1 MFIFDEKLKQIDAKI
16 INNQKQIIFSTTNKK
31 EIIDWLKNNN
41 FPDSF
46 IEDIQSEDQSIIYE
60 ETESFKFLVLK
71 YIKFDEEEALLYD
84 DSNVVFIIIK
94 NKLFILSEN
103 RDIIIELVK
112 KFSKRRHKYD
122 YFEYI
127 IYQVADILV
136 DNTIIIVDVI
146 DEALENLEDSIFHE
160 DIEEDELQKDI
171 YYSRRTLNRITKTS
185 IHKKDVLNRMYNR
198 FSNDIKKEL
207 KFEFI
212 DLNEHLKY
220 LINESKTLLDRT
232 GYLLNLHMGI
242 LSTKMNK
249 AMQRL
254 AAISL
259 IFLPLTFIVGNYGMN
274 FEYMPELHWKY
285 GYFIT
290 WAVNITIAG
299 SIYLWLKK
307 KKWI

>member
-1 MFIFDEKLKQIDAKI
+1 MFIFTDKLQPAENIEITEDR
-16 INNQKQIIFSTTNKK
+16 QIIFSTVNNKN
-31 EIIDWLKNNN
+31 IISWLLKHS
-41 FPDSF
+41 FPESF
-46 IEDIQSEDQSIIYE
+46 IEDIQNEEQSITYE
-60 ETESFKFLVLK
+60 EAENFIFIVLK
-71 YIKFDEEEALLYD
+71 YIKFDEEENLLYD
-84 DSNVVFIIIK
+84 DSNVVFIITQ
-94 NKLFILSEN
+94 NKLFILAEE
-103 RDIIIELVK
+103 REIIVELAK
-112 KFSKRRHKYD
+112 KFAKRRHKYKN
-122 YFEYI
+122 FEYSL
-127 IYQVADILV
+127 YQIADILI
-136 DNTIIIVDVI
+136 DNTILIIDVI

-171 YYSRRTLNRITKTS
+171 YYARRTLNRITKIA
-185 IHKKDVLNRMYNR
+185 IHSKDVLNRMYHR
-198 FSNDIKKEL
+198 FDNEIKEQL
-207 KFEFI
+207 KYEFI

-259 IFLPLTFIVGNYGMN
+259 IFLPLTFVVGNYGMN

-285 GYFIT
+285 GYLMT
-290 WAVNITIAG
+290 WILNITIAG
-299 SIYLWLKK
+299 SIYWWLKK

>member
-1 MFIFDEKLKQIDAKI
+1 MFIFNERLQQIDTKVI
-16 INNQKQIIFSTTNKK
+16 DNQKQIIFSTIDKK
-31 EIIDWLKNNN
+31 EIINWLKSNY
-41 FPDSF
+41 FPESF
-46 IEDIQSEDQSIIYE
+46 IEDIQSEDQSITYE

-84 DSNVVFIIIK
+84 DSNVVFIVIK

-103 RDIIIELVK
+103 RDVIVELVK
-112 KFSKRRHKYD
+112 KFSKRHHKYN

-160 DIEEDELQKDI
+160 NIEEDELQKDI
-171 YYSRRTLNRITKTS
+171 YYSRRTLNRITKVS
-185 IHKKDVLNRMYNR
+185 IHEKDVLNRMYNR
-198 FSNDIKKEL
+198 FSNETKKEL

-242 LSTKMNK
+242 LSTRMNK

-259 IFLPLTFIVGNYGMN
+259 IFLTCAMGHPKIN
-274 FEYMPELHWKY
+274 F
-285 GYFIT
+285 
-290 WAVNITIAG
+290 
-299 SIYLWLKK
+299 
-307 KKWI
+307 

>member
-1 MFIFDEKLKQIDAKI
+1 MFIFTDKLQQAKNLI
-16 INNQKQIIFSTTNKK
+16 INDEIQIVFSTVDNKD
-31 EIIDWLKNNN
+31 IISWLKKHS
-41 FPDSF
+41 FPESF
-46 IEDIQSEDQSIIYE
+46 IEDIQSEDQSISYE
-60 ETESFKFLVLK
+60 EAENFKFLVLK
-71 YIKFDEEEALLYD
+71 YIKFDEEENLLYD
-84 DSNVVFIIIK
+84 DSNVVFIITE
-94 NKLFILSEN
+94 NKLFILAQE
-103 RDIIIELVK
+103 RDIVVELAK
-112 KFSKRRHKYD
+112 KFAKRRHKYKN
-122 YFEYI
+122 FEYLL
-127 IYQVADILV
+127 YQIADILI
-136 DNTIIIVDVI
+136 DNTILIIDVI

-171 YYSRRTLNRITKTS
+171 YYARRTLNRITKVS
-185 IHKKDVLNRMYNR
+185 IHEKDVLNRIYHR
-198 FSNDIKKEL
+198 FNNEIRENL
-207 KFEFI
+207 KYEFI

-259 IFLPLTFIVGNYGMN
+259 IFLPLTFVVGNYGMN

-285 GYFIT
+285 GYLIT
-290 WAVNITIAG
+290 WGINLTIAG
-299 SIYLWLKK
+299 SIYWWLKK

>member
-1 MFIFDEKLKQIDAKI
+1 MFIFTDKLQQAKNLI
-16 INNQKQIIFSTTNKK
+16 INGEIQIVFSTVDNKD
-31 EIIDWLKNNN
+31 IISWLKKHS
-41 FPDSF
+41 FPESF
-46 IEDIQSEDQSIIYE
+46 IEDIQSEDQSISYE
-60 ETESFKFLVLK
+60 EAENFKFLVLK
-71 YIKFDEEEALLYD
+71 YIKFDEEENLLYD
-84 DSNVVFIIIK
+84 DSNVVFIITE
-94 NKLFILSEN
+94 NKLFILAQE
-103 RDIIIELVK
+103 RDIVVELAK
-112 KFSKRRHKYD
+112 KFAKRRHKYKN
-122 YFEYI
+122 FEYLL
-127 IYQVADILV
+127 YQIADILI
-136 DNTIIIVDVI
+136 DNTILIIDVI

-171 YYSRRTLNRITKTS
+171 YYARRTLNRITKVS
-185 IHKKDVLNRMYNR
+185 IHEKDVLNRIYHR
-198 FSNDIKKEL
+198 FNNEIRENL
-207 KFEFI
+207 KYEFI

-259 IFLPLTFIVGNYGMN
+259 IFLPLTFVVGNYGMN

-285 GYFIT
+285 GYLIT
-290 WAVNITIAG
+290 WGINLTIAG
-299 SIYLWLKK
+299 SIYWWLKK